1 MSRDDDMHS
10 ERYAGPAF
18 RGGTSPRDDDVTSL
32 SDALARV
39 RADLGLP
46 EPSALDVLEGR
57 WAEIVGAD
65 VAGHAHL
72 ESVRDGVA
80 TISADGPL
88 WATQLRYLENTIVDG
103 VAAIVGPD
111 LVHTVRVR
119 VAG

>member
-10 ERYAGPAF
+10 ESYAEPAF
-18 RGGTSPRDDDVTSL
+18 RVGASPRNDELTSL
-32 SDALARV
+32 GDALARV

-46 EPSALDVLEGR
+46 EPDALDVLEGR

-65 VAGHAHL
+65 IAGHAHL
-72 ESVRDGVA
+72 DSVRDGVA
-80 TISADGPL
+80 TITADGPL
-88 WATQLRYLENTIVDG
+88 WATQLRYLETAIVEG